1 MYRCLAET
9 VYRMI
14 NKVIVSMF
22 VLCGILAASGA
33 DAQEPVDL
41 ELVLAADGSGS
52 IDDAELALQREGY
65 ANAVRNPKVLEL
77 LTGGIHGKSVI
88 AYVEWGNA
96 LSQHTIVDWTVI
108 DGPESAAAFGEAL
121 VNAPRE
127 AWGFNSISN
136 AIAYSQLLIDQ
147 NPYRGLRRIIDIS
160 ADAGNIGGMPLPV
173 ARANAVAAGITINGL
188 AISRPGS
195 TRPLRAVS
203 LEQEFRE
210 QIIGGTGAF
219 VVTVDETISFAEAV
233 LKKMILEVAGIAPPE
248 LAELPPGGRLFFADD
263 APAVDWP
270 AAR

>member
-1 MYRCLAET
+1 MIDKLLLSLVLLAT
-9 VYRMI
+9 LT
-14 NKVIVSMF
+14 F
-22 VLCGILAASGA
+22 A
-33 DAQEPVDL
+33 DIGEAQEPVDL

-136 AIAYSQLLIDQ
+136 AIAYSQRLIDQ
-147 NPYRGLRRIIDIS
+147 NPHRGLRRIIDIS

-233 LKKMILEVAGIAPPE
+233 LKKIILEVAGIAPPE
-248 LAELPPGGRLFFADD
+248 LAELPPGGRLFFAGD
-263 APAVDWP
+263 ARPAD
-270 AAR
+270 